1 MKVKGNRLG
10 KIIGNKWASPKLQFQ
25 LLPDKVQVLAKESL
39 SVVGFSHFGCFGMAE
54 ACMKTIDYFSHTADL
69 RMKLA
74 ADSLPE
80 LFEAALSGM
89 NEILRPGGC
98 AGDSRQTI
106 EKKIQL
112 KSRDITT
119 LLVEFMN
126 EVLALSYT
134 CNALFCTLQI
144 TLLTN
149 RELVCV
155 VTGREVPGFDDDIKA
170 VTYHEADVRT
180 NAEGKLE
187 TIIVFDI

>member
-1 MKVKGNRLG
+1 
-10 KIIGNKWASPKLQFQ
+10 
-25 LLPDKVQVLAKESL
+25 
-39 SVVGFSHFGCFGMAE
+39 
-54 ACMKTIDYFSHTADL
+54 MKTIDYFSHTADL

-74 ADSLPE
+74 ADTVPE

-89 NEILRPGGC
+89 NEILRTGGC
-98 AGDSRQTI
+98 AGDNSLTI

-112 KSRDITT
+112 KSRNITT

-134 CNALFCTLQI
+134 FNAIFCTLRI

-149 RELVCV
+149 RELVCF
-155 VTGREVPGFDDDIKA
+155 VTGREVSGFDDDIKA